1 MNDLYC
7 NNCGKKG
14 HLYNQCKA
22 PITSS
27 GIVAFRIYNNEIQF
41 LMIRRKDTLGFIDF
55 IRGKYSIH
63 NKDYIKNMVLQMT
76 MKERDMLKTMT
87 FQDLWINVWGNNSI
101 SSQYKNEENVSREKF
116 NLLKKGI
123 EKRNDFYTIETII
136 NECSSIVW
144 EEQEWGFPKGRRN
157 FQEKDYDCAIREFTE
172 ETGIN
177 NDYYIILNSKEF
189 IEEYIGTDGKI
200 YKNLDYLAKYI
211 NKNIDLHINPSNRHQ
226 ITEISL
232 LKFFTLEEAI
242 SKFRSYHIEKI
253 NIIKEAD
260 KYILDN
266 ELYKFKPYSINK
278 KL

>member
-1 MNDLYC
+1 MNSLFQDRYKKKII
-7 NNCGKKG
+7 GKKETKIS
-14 HLYNQCKA
+14 Y
-22 PITSS
+22 
-27 GIVAFRIYNNEIQF
+27 GILLFFYDKTIRKNKF
-41 LMIRRKDTLGFIDF
+41 LLIRRKDSIEYVNF
-55 IRGKYSIH
+55 IRGIYRLNNLEHLTKI
-63 NKDYIKNMVLQMT
+63 
-76 MKERDMLKTMT
+76 
-87 FQDLWINVWGNNSI
+87 IN
-101 SSQYKNEENVSREKF
+101 RM
-116 NLLKKGI
+116 
-123 EKRNDFYTIETII
+123 TIEEISNIQT
-136 NECSSIVW
+136 SSFENLW
-144 EEQEWGFPKGRRN
+144 EKLWMKSLDVDNLKIEHKKNYEKAYNKFMDLRNKNKLASILKSYKSNWLESEWGFPKGRKN
-157 FQEKDYDCAIREFTE
+157 TYESDIEAAIREFTE

-200 YKNLDYLAKYI
+200 YKHIYYLAKYI

-242 SKFRSYHIEKI
+242 YKFRSYHIEKI

-278 KL
+278 KI